1 MIRVQHYKSKKTNR
15 LMSRDKFPPIFISF
29 LCLYLIG
36 VAACTHADQNNFKGM
51 RQEMV
56 ERQLKGRDIRDKGV
70 LKAMAKVERH
80 LFVPEQVRPYAY
92 SDRALP
98 IGFGQTISQPYMV
111 AIMTQCLELKGKE
124 KVLEIGTGSGYQAA
138 ILSEIAKEVYTIEI
152 IEGLGQMATQ
162 TLKIHGFNN
171 VKVKIGD
178 GFEGWPEHAPFD
190 RIIITCAVNK
200 IPEPLVEQLAVG
212 GRMVLPIGETL
223 RYQKL
228 KVLTKEKSGKL
239 KEKYILDC
247 VFVPMTGKHGW

>member
-1 MIRVQHYKSKKTNR
+1 
-15 LMSRDKFPPIFISF
+15 MSRDKYASIFISF
-29 LCLYLIG
+29 LFLYLICA
-36 VAACTHADQNNFKGM
+36 AACARADQEKFKTM

-56 ERQLKGRDIRDKGV
+56 ERQLKGRDIKDKGV
-70 LKAMAKVERH
+70 IEAMAKVERH
-80 LFVPEQVRPYAY
+80 LFVPEPVQPYAY

-111 AIMTQCLELKGKE
+111 AIMTQCLELKGNE

-138 ILSEIAKEVYTIEI
+138 VLSVLAKEVYTIEI
-152 IEGLGQMATQ
+152 IEGLGQRATQ
-162 TLKIHGFNN
+162 TLKQYGFDN

-178 GFEGWPEHAPFD
+178 GFEGWPEHAPFEG
-190 RIIITCAVNK
+190 IIITCAVNK
-200 IPEPLVEQLAVG
+200 IPEPLVEQLKIG

-228 KVLTKEKSGKL
+228 KVLTKEENGKL
-239 KEKYILDC
+239 KDKYILDC